1 MAASITTPTPIAP
14 ELLSGAGPTPTGG
27 APNTSSL
34 QVIRRSGSYS
44 PFDANKISVAITKA
58 FVEVEGS
65 EATASRRIH
74 EAVEGLTQQIVDA
87 LTRDMGQS
95 RVLHIEDIQ
104 DQVELALMRSGEHKV
119 ARAYVLYRN
128 ERAQERK
135 RREESIP
142 PQQARLSVRLADG
155 ISTEPLD
162 ERQIEQNIVD
172 ACSGLEVVSAELV
185 AAEVRRNLYDGI
197 LVSEI
202 GVAQTMA
209 ARSLV
214 EREPNYA

>member
-27 APNTSSL
+27 VPNTSSL

-58 FVEVEGS
+58 FVAVEGS

-87 LTRDMGQS
+87 LTRHMGQS

-135 RREESIP
+135 RREESLP

-162 ERQIEQNIVD
+162 ERQIEQN
-172 ACSGLEVVSAELV
+172 
-185 AAEVRRNLYDGI
+185 
-197 LVSEI
+197 
-202 GVAQTMA
+202 
-209 ARSLV
+209 
-214 EREPNYA
+214 